1 MYLMYADET
10 GNTGFDLDN
19 TQQRIFTLAGIMI
32 ESHKW
37 NDLNNEINLKKAEFF
52 PSLANNEIHTN
63 DIFQGAKNEKKG
75 FNFRINSMEENL
87 RILERLIDLI
97 VEFELPI
104 YSVFIDKPNF
114 KKYTSKKGI
123 RVDPY
128 LYAIS
133 FLSVEYNHFLIKKR
147 KNGMILV
154 DENNGVI
161 SQVEKV
167 HKLLVD
173 ENYVSDSN
181 QIIENI
187 LFLESKKNNFI
198 QLADICNFY
207 INKYHSITRYNCM
220 KNEIKKEHCLTMYKK
235 IKHLIVECRNPNIL
249 EEINNINKRA
259 IGS

>member
-1 MYLMYADET
+1 MYLLYADET

-19 TQQRIFTLAGIMI
+19 TQQRIFTLAGVMI
-32 ESHKW
+32 ESRKW
-37 NDLNNEINLKKAEFF
+37 NDLNEEINLKKAEIC
-52 PSLANNEIHTN
+52 PLLANTEIHTG

-75 FNFRINSMEENL
+75 FDFRKNSVEENL
-87 RILERLIDLI
+87 RILEKLIDLI
-97 VEFELPI
+97 VEFKLPI
-104 YSVFIDKPNF
+104 YSVFIDKPDF
-114 KKYTSKKGI
+114 KKYTAKKGI

-133 FLSVEYNHFLIKKR
+133 FLSVEYNHFLINKN

-154 DENNGVI
+154 DENNVVI
-161 SQVEKV
+161 SQVENV
-167 HKLLVD
+167 QKLLVN
-173 ENYVSDSN
+173 ENYVSNSN

-207 INKYHSITRYNCM
+207 INKYHSIMRYDCM
-220 KNEIKKEHCLTMYKK
+220 KNEVKKEHCLEMYNK
-235 IKHLIVECRNPNIL
+235 IKPLIVECKNSKVL
-249 EEINNINKRA
+249 EKINNINKRA